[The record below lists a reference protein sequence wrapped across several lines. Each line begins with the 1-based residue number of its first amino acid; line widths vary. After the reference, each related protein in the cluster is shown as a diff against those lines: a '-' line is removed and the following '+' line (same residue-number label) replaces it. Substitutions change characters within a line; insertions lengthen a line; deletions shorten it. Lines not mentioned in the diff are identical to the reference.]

1 MLIYRMLKSLKLAFE
16 YLSSIG
22 TVVFRLC
29 SRLFNQA
36 EDASNSV
43 IGAAQQ
49 IADASGR

>member
-1 MLIYRMLKSLKLAFE
+1 MLKSLKLAFE